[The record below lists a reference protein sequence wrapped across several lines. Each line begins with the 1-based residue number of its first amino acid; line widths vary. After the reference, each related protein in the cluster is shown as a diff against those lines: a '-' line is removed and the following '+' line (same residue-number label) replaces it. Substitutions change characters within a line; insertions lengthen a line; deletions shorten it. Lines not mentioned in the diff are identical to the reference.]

1 MRMPRPES
9 LSDLNF
15 FYVYVRVHIIEVL
28 SLCRLCIYMVLMT
41 RMVLSRSPSRDEDI
55 LSTYT

>member
-15 FYVYVRVHIIEVL
+15 FYVYVRVRIIEVL